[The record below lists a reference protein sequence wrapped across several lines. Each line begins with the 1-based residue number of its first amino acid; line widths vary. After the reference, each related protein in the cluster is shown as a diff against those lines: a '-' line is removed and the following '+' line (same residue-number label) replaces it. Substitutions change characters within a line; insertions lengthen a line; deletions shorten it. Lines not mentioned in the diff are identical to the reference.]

1 MISENLTRPK
11 LRKLK
16 RKNILR
22 QATQRF
28 CIRKNVEDEK
38 LANIILFGRVSIFFK
53 TLDIIAFPTW

>member
-22 QATQRF
+22 QATQ
-28 CIRKNVEDEK
+28 
-38 LANIILFGRVSIFFK
+38 ILHQKECGG
-53 TLDIIAFPTW
+53 